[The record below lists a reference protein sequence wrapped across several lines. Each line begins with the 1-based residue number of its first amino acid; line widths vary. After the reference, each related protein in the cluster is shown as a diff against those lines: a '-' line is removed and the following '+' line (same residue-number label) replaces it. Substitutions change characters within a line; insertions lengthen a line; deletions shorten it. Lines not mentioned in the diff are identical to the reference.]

1 VEISKMEMLVKKNKR
16 REEMRIG
23 KEKGE
28 LLSPIP

>member
-1 VEISKMEMLVKKNKR
+1 VEVSRVEMHVKKNKR

-23 KEKGE
+23 MEKGE